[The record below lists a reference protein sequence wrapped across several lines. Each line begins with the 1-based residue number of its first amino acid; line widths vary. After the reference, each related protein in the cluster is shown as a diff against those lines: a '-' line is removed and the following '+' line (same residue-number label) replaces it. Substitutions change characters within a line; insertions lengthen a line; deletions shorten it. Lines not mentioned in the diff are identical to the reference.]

1 METAAHPRFLFK
13 PRTFGMI
20 FVTFTSSSSLWTGVV
35 NTFRCATYAMSIADR
50 HQAFLDAVASGDNS
64 ARWDALVAARQHLK
78 HFGDTDWLWVES
90 SLNDAERKWFVAAI
104 FDRESLPRRLLP
116 AMIRAAVLERN
127 VSNNRAFIDPCLRT
141 YGLARVKQLV
151 DGYLESDVPGGPSG
165 AERLQYWLREPREKR
180 GTF

>member
-1 METAAHPRFLFK
+1 
-13 PRTFGMI
+13 
-20 FVTFTSSSSLWTGVV
+20 
-35 NTFRCATYAMSIADR
+35 MSIADR
-50 HQAFLDAVASGDNS
+50 HQSFLEAVASGDNS

-78 HFGDTDWLWVES
+78 HFDDDDWAWIES
-90 SLNDAERKWFVAAI
+90 SLDDPDLKWFVAAI

-116 AMIRAAVLERN
+116 AMVRAAVLGRN

-141 YGLARVKQLV
+141 YGLARVKPLV
-151 DGYLESDVPGGPSG
+151 DEYLDSDMPGGPSG